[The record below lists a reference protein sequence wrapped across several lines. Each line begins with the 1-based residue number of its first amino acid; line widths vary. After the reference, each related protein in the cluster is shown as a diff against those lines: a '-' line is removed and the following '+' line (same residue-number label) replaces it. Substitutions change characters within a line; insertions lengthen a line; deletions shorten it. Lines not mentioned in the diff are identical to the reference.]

1 MRNPRISSLLRATFG
16 LVVVPV
22 FLGSAVG
29 LGGCATKAP
38 QEAAAVA
45 EDLSPI
51 PAPAGH
57 LADLFVPSPDAA
69 WTKARALVGG
79 PVAFFPQSF
88 GALAATMLK
97 LPVVVAPEI
106 DGGVPVIGAS
116 LKNGAAPAQAAIGIH
131 VKAGGRFVDQLT
143 KGPDARF
150 TAKLDEA
157 SRITVL
163 TTKSDTPGAVPQVA
177 MGVLGNYL
185 LVALNEADLAAVGPY
200 VVRSLPSRPAP
211 KEDVVVE
218 VPEAALSGPVLTE
231 ARRSWDTTRAGLERL
246 GAPVLLPVAGT
257 VEMLLG
263 VLADSKQ
270 ARFTL
275 DLDQAAVHARLT
287 MTPKPGGGA
296 ATKAVDDMAVG
307 DLAPLLDLPASA
319 LMGMLW
325 REPAA
330 VRAAAIP
337 RQAEALGARLGNDA
351 KPDDKAAIL
360 EALRAE
366 DEARGDWVALG
377 VSLEAIGPS
386 AMVRAPL
393 GDADK
398 MTKALKQIV
407 ALTRLASVKAQL
419 KDAALDVTSGKVV
432 VENLAGDVQRVRFE
446 RVQAKD
452 AKGGAKDPRVLLDEK
467 SKGAKPADGGVP
479 TSIDLLYLVSKD
491 TLFGAVGYDP
501 KESLRAL
508 VKGPGDSS
516 FGSNAALKAAVAP
529 LGADASFALVVDPLR
544 VLAIR
549 AGKSAPVDAA
559 PVVVALGKTPQPS
572 AMWARIDVAALV
584 VQELVK
590 HRGAF

>member
-1 MRNPRISSLLRATFG
+1 MQNPRYSRLLRLHATLG

-22 FLGSAVG
+22 LFGSALG

-38 QEAAAVA
+38 QEIAAVA

-79 PVAFFPQSF
+79 PAAFFPQSF

-97 LPVVVAPEI
+97 LPVTVAAEI
-106 DGGVPVIGAS
+106 DGAVPVIGAS

-150 TAKLDEA
+150 TSKLDET

-163 TTKSDTPGAVPQVA
+163 TTKSETPGAVPQVA

-185 LVALNEADLAAVGPY
+185 LVALTAADLAAVGPY
-200 VVRSLPSRPAP
+200 VVRTLPSRPAP

-218 VPEAALSGPVLTE
+218 MPEAALSGPVLAE
-231 ARRSWDTTRAGLERL
+231 ARRSWDTTRAGLDKI

-275 DLDQAAVHARLT
+275 DLEQTAVHARLT
-287 MTPKPGGGA
+287 MTPKSGGGA
-296 ATKAVDDMAVG
+296 ATKAIDEMAVG
-307 DLAPLLDLPASA
+307 DLAPILDLPASA
-319 LMGMLW
+319 LVGMLW
-325 REPAA
+325 REPAT

-337 RQAEALGARLGNDA
+337 KQAAAMAARLGPDA
-351 KPDDKAAIL
+351 KPEDKEAIL
-360 EALRAE
+360 AALRAE

-377 VSLEAIGPS
+377 MSLSAIGPS

-398 MTKALKQIV
+398 MSKALKEIL
-407 ALTRLASVKAQL
+407 ALSKLASVKAQL
-419 KDAALDVTSGKVV
+419 KEAALDVTTGKTGI
-432 VENLAGDVQRVRFE
+432 ENLPGDVQRVRFE

-452 AKGGAKDPRVLLDEK
+452 AKSAAKDPKGLKDEK
-467 SKGAKPADGGVP
+467 RPAESGIP
-479 TSIDLLYLVSKD
+479 TSIDLLYLVTKD
-491 TLFGAVGYDP
+491 ALFGAAGSDP
-501 KESLRAL
+501 KEALRAL
-508 VKGPGDSS
+508 VKAPGGES
-516 FGSNAALKAAVAP
+516 FGSNAAIKAAVAP
-529 LGADASFALVVDPLR
+529 LAADASFALVLDPLR
-544 VLAIR
+544 ILAIR
-549 AGKSAPVDAA
+549 AGKSAPLEAA

-572 AMWARIDVAALV
+572 AMWARVDVAAIV
-584 VQELVK
+584 VQELIK